1 MERMGNWLTYWHL
14 SRRRALNELSLRLD
28 GIEEPR
34 QWLNVA
40 FLGAFSS
47 GKSTLVNNLL
57 GEVVAE
63 THTNPTQSCW
73 TRYLFSKIPC
83 FRIREAENGHY
94 RTVVELGGAEIFRR
108 WFENESLNKYLPRPH
123 EVSGAVVEIGLP
135 NTRLQK
141 GVVLHDSPGHDS
153 TAGDHRR
160 LAEKIAKEADAL
172 MYLFPVDHIMSE
184 ADIDFLKPRLKEG
197 KPIACV
203 VTKVGPMI
211 DAPTRLVRLR
221 SHVTE
226 VLEDLGECGDA
237 PVLWAPEPMKGNF
250 ERENDVHHRVSEIW
264 RQIENWWRNS

>member
-1 MERMGNWLTYWHL
+1 MGRMGSWLTYWHL
-14 SRRRALNELSLRLD
+14 SRRRALNELSVRLD
-28 GIEEPR
+28 GREEPR

-47 GKSTLVNNLL
+47 GKSTLINNLL

-73 TRYLFSKIPC
+73 TRYLFSRIPC
-83 FRIREAENGHY
+83 IRIRETENGHY
-94 RTVVELGGAEIFRR
+94 RTVIELGRGDIFRR
-108 WFENESLNKYLPRPH
+108 WFENESLSRYIPRAH
-123 EVSGAVVEIGLP
+123 ELAGAVIEIGLP
-135 NTRLQK
+135 HSRLQM

-160 LAEKIAKEADAL
+160 LAEKIAKEADAI

-197 KPIACV
+197 KPLACV

-211 DAPTRLVRLR
+211 EAPPKLVRFR
-221 SHVTE
+221 SHISE
-226 VLEDLGECGDA
+226 VLKDLGEDNDI

-250 ERENDVHHRVSEIW
+250 ESENDVYQRVSLIW
-264 RQIENWWRNS
+264 KQIEAWLA